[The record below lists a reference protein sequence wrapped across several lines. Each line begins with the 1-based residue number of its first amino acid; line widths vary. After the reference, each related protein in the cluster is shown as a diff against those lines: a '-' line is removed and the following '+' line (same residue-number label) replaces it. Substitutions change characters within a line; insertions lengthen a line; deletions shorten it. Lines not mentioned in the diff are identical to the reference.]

1 MSKSNFPTIADIS
14 FAIIA
19 SFGGFA
25 SVKYNQENNTFTVTE
40 RIPTLVKHPCG
51 IEYYNGYRISI
62 CTMTFK
68 EGYDAYCNIYRK

>member
-1 MSKSNFPTIADIS
+1 MSKPKFPTIADIK

-19 SFGGFA
+19 SFGGYA
-25 SVKYNQENNTFTVTE
+25 TVKYNQENNTFTVTE

-51 IEYYNGYRISI
+51 IEYYEGHRISI

-68 EGYDAYCNIYRK
+68 EGYDTYYSIYGK

>member
-1 MSKSNFPTIADIS
+1 MTKKTFPTIADIK

-19 SFGGFA
+19 SFGGYA

-40 RIPTLVKHPCG
+40 RVPTLVKHPCG
-51 IEYYNGYRISI
+51 IEYYKGYRISI

-68 EGYDAYCNIYRK
+68 EGYDTYYSIYGK